1 MDGGGGEPKAQADGE
16 LFILSIVASFM
27 TIISTQH
34 FRESDKLL
42 KRDGIQLSRSLKI
55 AKGIGLGFWPSR
67 SKAAAQHFESGP
79 RLLEG
84 FT

>member
-42 KRDGIQLSRSLKI
+42 KRDGIELSRSLKI
-55 AKGIGLGFWPSR
+55 AR
-67 SKAAAQHFESGP
+67 
-79 RLLEG
+79 
-84 FT
+84 